1 MAITAM
7 YAEFKTAWNQ
17 REVRLDAKPA
27 TDLYVGQICTYTP
40 STKALTAKTS
50 GTVAVGD
57 MIIAQSD
64 MTTGRGHVPIEYRD
78 HDYSDVVKASTTAE
92 KLVMVFVVNDVTDII
107 SRNVE
112 ST

>member
-27 TDLYVGQICTYTP
+27 TNLHVGQICTYTP
-40 STKALTAKTS
+40 SSKALTAKTS

-57 MIIAQSD
+57 VIIAQSD

-78 HDYSDVVKASTTAE
+78 HDYADVVAQSATE

-112 ST
+112 SA